1 MSDLEVVAADGRVI
15 GERAQRTRRRL
26 LDATARLLG
35 ERGALGL
42 RVVEISRESDASP
55 ATFYQYFTDVTEAL
69 LALADEAT
77 DELDTIRA
85 LAIPSWSGDG
95 GLVHARQLVEAF
107 VEYRQRN
114 RAILRLRDLRAE
126 EGDGRFRA
134 VRQRGYAGLMS
145 DLMTKVDLAKVAGR
159 LPAAMNSY
167 AVAGAAVAMME
178 RLVSYQPE
186 FERRGVDRESMTET
200 IALLLLNTVDGAL
213 PCREFSV
220 RSETAP

>member
-1 MSDLEVVAADGRVI
+1 MSDVELVAADGRVI

-26 LDATARLLG
+26 LDATARLLA

-42 RVVEISRESDASP
+42 RVVEISRETDASP
-55 ATFYQYFTDVTEAL
+55 ATFYQYFTDVEEAL
-69 LALADEAT
+69 LALADEVT
-77 DELDTIRA
+77 DELDSIRA
-85 LAIPSWSGDG
+85 LLVPSWSSGD

-107 VEYRQRN
+107 VAYRQRN

-145 DLMTKVDLAKVAGR
+145 DLMTKVDLAKAAGR
-159 LPAAMNSY
+159 LPMAMNSY

-186 FERRGVDRESMTET
+186 FERRGVDRKAMIET
-200 IALLLLNTVDGAL
+200 ISLLLLNTVDGTL
-213 PCREFSV
+213 PGRDFMAASA
-220 RSETAP
+220 TAP

>member
-1 MSDLEVVAADGRVI
+1 MPDTEVVAADGRVI
-15 GERAQRTRRRL
+15 GERAHRTRRRL
-26 LDATARLLG
+26 LDATARLLD

-42 RVVEISRESDASP
+42 RVVEISRETDSSP
-55 ATFYQYFTDVTEAL
+55 ATFYQYFTDVEEAL

-77 DELDTIRA
+77 DELDAIRA
-85 LAIPSWSGDG
+85 LLVPGWSGAD
-95 GLVHARQLVEAF
+95 GLVHARRLVEAF
-107 VEYRQRN
+107 VAYRQRN

-126 EGDGRFRA
+126 EDDGRFRA

-145 DLMTKVDLAKVAGR
+145 DLMTKVDLAKAVGR
-159 LPAAMNSY
+159 LPMAMNSY

-200 IALLLLNTVDGAL
+200 IALLLLNTVDGTL
-213 PCREFSV
+213 PGREFMAPSV
-220 RSETAP
+220 TAP